1 MGIRQVTAFQ
11 DPDSYFVR
19 FGRLSEA
26 EAASVAVD
34 IWNRINGPNL
44 ELNIRPTRGRATA
57 ILRKGPDH
65 QVSWVR
71 IRKV

>member
-1 MGIRQVTAFQ
+1 M
-11 DPDSYFVR
+11 
-19 FGRLSEA
+19 SEA
-26 EAASVAVD
+26 EALTTATTFWDS
-34 IWNRINGPNL
+34 INGPNL

-57 ILRKGPDH
+57 ILRKGEDH